1 MSITV
6 LLQNLISRFLGK
18 RPSWQIQLSAATQ
31 RIHSCRSW
39 GLCHDRL
46 PMRPVPFRFF
56 ARILQTGI
64 LREVLL
70 KSGENGYIITGIQM
84 IDPYLTFATVVVPII
99 MSRLIRYCQLEKS
112 LFPSGKRHWYFQYR
126 SPGKQSFH
134 R

>member
-18 RPSWQIQLSAATQ
+18 GLHGRFSCLRQHSVFIAAVLGGFAMIDYQ
-31 RIHSCRSW
+31 R
-39 GLCHDRL
+39 D
-46 PMRPVPFRFF
+46 PVPFRFF

-70 KSGENGYIITGIQM
+70 KSGGNGYIITGIDRS
-84 IDPYLTFATVVVPII
+84 ISYLRHGSRSNNHVPPYPLPPTG
-99 MSRLIRYCQLEKS
+99 KS